1 MSPQEQVSPD
11 FDWEGDFNQ
20 AEVDLQSA
28 SPEASSTLAKA
39 LDSAFHM
46 ANICQRAIARGPAWE
61 GISAT
66 SEDWHN
72 FLARL
77 SYDAEFVYPMYLS
90 LLERGDGGDL
100 PTRFANIAV
109 AAVDAQIQIS
119 TMPRPSL
126 LVQRKAVMHLRDLM
140 RNLQAAKAMLVSSPE
155 GEVTGLPVVG
165 NEEYLEIPPRPEAVL
180 VPVIGQ
186 IAAGDLNLAEEMFED
201 LFPLPRQLVGE
212 NDVFLLRV
220 RGESMTGAGIV
231 DGDWIAIHRQPAA
244 ENGDIVVAMI
254 DDEATVK
261 KCKITEGK
269 VWLLPKNP
277 AYSEI
282 PGERAIIIGKVV
294 AVFRKV

>member
-1 MSPQEQVSPD
+1 MSPQEQVSPN

-20 AEVDLQSA
+20 AKAELQSA
-28 SPEASSTLAKA
+28 SPTASSALAKA
-39 LDSAFHM
+39 LGSAFHM
-46 ANICQRAIARGPAWE
+46 ANICQRAIAMGPGWE

-66 SEDWHN
+66 SEDWHS

-77 SYDAEFVYPMYLS
+77 SYDAEFVYPLHLS

-100 PTRFANIAV
+100 QARFANIAI

-126 LVQRKAVMHLRDLM
+126 ATQRKAVMHLRDLM
-140 RNLQAAKAMLVSSPE
+140 RNLQAATAMLVSSPE
-155 GEVTGLPVVG
+155 GEVTGLPIVG
-165 NEEYLEIPPRPEAVL
+165 NEEELEIEPRPEPAL

-186 IAAGDLNLAEEMFED
+186 IAAGDPNLAEEMVED
-201 LFPLPRQLVGE
+201 IFPLPKQLVGE

-231 DGDWIAIHRQPAA
+231 DGDWIAIHRQPVA
-244 ENGDIVVAMI
+244 ENGDIVVAII

-261 KCKITEGK
+261 KCKITDGK
-269 VWLLPKNP
+269 ISLLPKNP

-282 PGERAIIIGKVV
+282 SGEHAIIIGKVV